1 MAAKFEY
8 YLQRTPAPLTP
19 NLATTAAA
27 DRPID
32 TPPLKS
38 EKHPLALFGK
48 TRRRNKS
55 VAAVIH
61 PSLLVLATELFTPES
76 EDLQSSSSN

>member
-1 MAAKFEY
+1 MASTSE
-8 YLQRTPAPLTP
+8 YLQLSSIPLTP
-19 NLATTAAA
+19 KLSTTATAG
-27 DRPID
+27 PIID

-48 TRRRNKS
+48 TGRRNKS

-76 EDLQSSSSN
+76 NDLQCSSSS

>member
-1 MAAKFEY
+1 MASTFEY
-8 YLQRTPAPLTP
+8 LHRSPTPLTP
-19 NLATTAAA
+19 KLATTASV
-27 DRPID
+27 DKTVD

-55 VAAVIH
+55 VVAVIH

-76 EDLQSSSSN
+76 DDLQSSSAN